1 MPAKIRLTR
10 QGRKRKPFYHIVI
23 ADSRAPRDGRF
34 IERIGIYDPNTNPAT
49 IELDFDSAL
58 NWLQNGAQPTD
69 TCRAILSFKGVIFKN
84 HLLNGVKK
92 GAFSEEEAENRFQ
105 TWLKE
110 KEGKVQAKIDQLLSA
125 QKDAEKEIFE
135 AETKINEARAEEIA
149 KRQSALAEE
158 AELAEKKASEP
169 EEVVEEEVAVE
180 AATEP
185 AAETTVEETVVET
198 EVEKP
203 EVTEEVKVEA
213 EVVEAVTE
221 AAAETAVEETLVET
235 EVEKPEVTEEAEVVE
250 EVKAE
255 VAEEKV
261 EEKKEDKKAEEK
273 KEDKKAEEKK

>member
-110 KEGKVQAKIDQLLSA
+110 KEGKVQAKKDQLLSA

-169 EEVVEEEVAVE
+169 EEVVEEAVAVE
-180 AATEP
+180 AATEH
-185 AAETTVEETVVET
+185 AAETTV
-198 EVEKP
+198 
-203 EVTEEVKVEA
+203 
-213 EVVEAVTE
+213 
-221 AAAETAVEETLVET
+221 
-235 EVEKPEVTEEAEVVE
+235 
-250 EVKAE
+250 
-255 VAEEKV
+255 
-261 EEKKEDKKAEEK
+261 DKSGTGRNGS
-273 KEDKKAEEKK
+273 DRFSRR

>member
-69 TCRAILSFKGVIFKN
+69 TCRAILSYKGVLFKN

-92 GAFSEEEAENRFQ
+92 GAFSEDEAEKRFQ
-105 TWLKE
+105 TWLEE
-110 KEGKVQAKIDQLLSA
+110 KEGKVQAKKDQLFSA
-125 QKDAEKEIFE
+125 QKDAEKEIYE
-135 AETKINEARAEEIA
+135 AEVKINEARAEELA

-169 EEVVEEEVAVE
+169 EEIVEEEVVVE
-180 AATEP
+180 AASEP
-185 AAETTVEETVVET
+185 AAEIAVEETAVEV
-198 EVEKP
+198 EVEKA
-203 EVTEEVKVEA
+203 EATEEVKV
-213 EVVEAVTE
+213 
-221 AAAETAVEETLVET
+221 
-235 EVEKPEVTEEAEVVE
+235 EAEVVE

-261 EEKKEDKKAEEK
+261 EEKKEDVKAEEK
-273 KEDKKAEEKK
+273 K

>member
-110 KEGKVQAKIDQLLSA
+110 KEGKVQAKKDQLLSA

-169 EEVVEEEVAVE
+169 EEVVEEAVAVE
-180 AATEP
+180 AATEH

-198 EVEKP
+198 KVEKP

-221 AAAETAVEETLVET
+221 AAAETAVEKTLVEAD
-235 EVEKPEVTEEAEVVE
+235 VKKPEVTEEVKVEAEVVE

-255 VAEEKV
+255 VAKEKV

-273 KEDKKAEEKK
+273 K